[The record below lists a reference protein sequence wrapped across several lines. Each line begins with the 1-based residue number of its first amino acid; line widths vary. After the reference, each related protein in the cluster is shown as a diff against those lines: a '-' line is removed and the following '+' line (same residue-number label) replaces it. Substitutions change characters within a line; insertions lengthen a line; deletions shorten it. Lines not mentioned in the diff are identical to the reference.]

1 MTHEKIVLLI
11 ENLKKFYLSKDFTQL
26 FLKANVNLLDTH
38 INFMFKA
45 IVMRICKIDFI
56 YK

>member
-1 MTHEKIVLLI
+1 MTHEKVVLLI

-38 INFMFKA
+38 INFMFKV
-45 IVMRICKIDFI
+45 IVM
-56 YK
+56 